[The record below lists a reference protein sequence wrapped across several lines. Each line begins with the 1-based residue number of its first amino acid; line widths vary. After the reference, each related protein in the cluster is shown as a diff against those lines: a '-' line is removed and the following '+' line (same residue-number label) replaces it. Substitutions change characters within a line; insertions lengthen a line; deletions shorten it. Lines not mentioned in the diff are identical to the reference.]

1 MKTRKDNKKYEE
13 NSGSSQTDLSELTY
27 KKGREYYP
35 NTFVMGA
42 NGEKFY
48 LDHTIWDKY
57 Y

>member
-1 MKTRKDNKKYEE
+1 MKIRKDNNKYDG
-13 NSGSSQTDLSELTY
+13 NSGSSQAAISELTY
-27 KKGREYYP
+27 RQGREYYP
-35 NTFVMGA
+35 NTFVRDA